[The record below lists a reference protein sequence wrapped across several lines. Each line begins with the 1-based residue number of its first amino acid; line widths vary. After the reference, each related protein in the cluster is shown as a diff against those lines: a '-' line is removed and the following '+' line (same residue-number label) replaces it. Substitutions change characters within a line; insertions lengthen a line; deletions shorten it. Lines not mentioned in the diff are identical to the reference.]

1 MQVFY
6 APNIAGNYCVLDENE
21 SRHCVK
27 VLRLGKSDIVSL
39 IDGRGNLYE
48 GEISEPNPKACVI
61 IIRNVIYNYDSRQ
74 YKLHI
79 AVSTL
84 KNPERFDWLV
94 EKCVEIGV
102 DEITPVICNKT
113 EKRSIRKERIESII
127 ISAMKQ
133 SLKARLTVLN
143 PVTDLGE
150 FILQNWSGLKL
161 IAHCSDEFE
170 RESILKLY
178 KREKDVVFLIGPEG
192 DFTGDEIHDAITKG
206 FVSVTLGPSRL
217 RSETAAIAA
226 CFSIYLLNQG

>member
-6 APNIAGNYCVLDENE
+6 TLDIAGNSCVLDENE

-27 VLRLGKSDIVSL
+27 VLRLGKSDIVKL
-39 IDGRGNLYE
+39 IDGKGNLYE
-48 GEISEPNPKACVI
+48 GEISDPNPKACVI
-61 IIRNVIYNYDSRQ
+61 TIRNVIYNYDSRA
-74 YKLHI
+74 YKLHL
-79 AVSTL
+79 AVSPL

-102 DEITPVICNKT
+102 DEITPIICNKT
-113 EKRSIRKERIESII
+113 EKKSIRKERIKSII

-143 PVTDLGE
+143 PVTDFNE

-170 RESILKLY
+170 KESILKLY
-178 KREKDVVFLIGPEG
+178 KREKEVVFLIGPEG
-192 DFTGDEIHDAITKG
+192 DFAGGEIHDAITKG
-206 FVSVTLGPSRL
+206 FVSAHLGPSRL

-226 CFSIYLLNQG
+226 CFSIYLLNQR